1 MENLKKITDYKAS
14 GWKLKF
20 SVVLGL
26 VLLGAA
32 IYLLVPQEQ
41 KDAYRFVSEPLKKG
55 DLKLSVSATGY
66 LQPLDSVDVGSEVS
80 GTVESVYVDY
90 NDIVKKGQLLAQ
102 LNKTKYK
109 SGVDRS
115 FAALAITEATLQNAE
130 ATFAQA
136 KAMIE
141 RDKTLRESTAGALP
155 SQKDWES
162 DWANYMSAK
171 AQVANANAQIEQA
184 KQALVSGK
192 YDLERTMVYSPI
204 DGVVLVRNIDPGQS
218 VAASFQTPV
227 FFKIAKDLTKMEL
240 QVSIDEADISK
251 VKALQSATFS
261 VDAYPE
267 RVFEG
272 NIRLVRVNS
281 EIVNGVVTYIA
292 VLDVDNREML
302 LKPGM
307 SADVDI
313 TVETLKN
320 TLIVQRTALLF
331 NPVEPTENKL
341 FGFGEKKKTVID
353 SKPHV
358 WVLENSMPKKVY
370 VKILGNSGLL
380 TAIVSDDIKES
391 DAIIVAQEKS
401 K

>member
-1 MENLKKITDYKAS
+1 MQNLAKITEYKSS

-20 SVVLGL
+20 VIASGVLF
-26 VLLGAA
+26 LGMML
-32 IYLLVPQEQ
+32 YLLIPQEAENQ
-41 KDAYRFVSEPLKKG
+41 YNFVSEPLKKG

-80 GTVESVYVDY
+80 GTVENVYVDY
-90 NDIVKKGQLLAQ
+90 NDVVKKGQLLAE

-109 SGVDRS
+109 SGVDKS
-115 FAALAITEATLQNAE
+115 LASLAITEATLQNAQ
-130 ATFAQA
+130 ATLTQA
-136 KAMIE
+136 KATIE

-155 SQKDWES
+155 TQKDWES

-192 YDLERTMVYSPI
+192 YDLERTAIYSPI
-204 DGVVLVRNIDPGQS
+204 DGVVLVRNIDTGQS
-218 VAASFQTPV
+218 IAASFQTPV

-240 QVSIDEADISK
+240 QVSVDEADISK

-267 RVFEG
+267 KIFGG

-281 EIVNGVVTYIA
+281 EILNGVVTYIA
-292 VLDVDNREML
+292 VLDVDNHEML

-307 SADVDI
+307 SADADI
-313 TVETLKN
+313 TVEVLQN
-320 TLIVQRTALLF
+320 TLIIPRSALLF
-331 NPVEPTENKL
+331 NPVEVIQSKL
-341 FGFGEKKKTVID
+341 FGFGEKQKSAID

-358 WVLENSMPKKVY
+358 WILENSVPKKVY
-370 VKILGNSGLL
+370 VKVLGNSGLL
-380 TAIVSDDIKES
+380 SAISSDMLKEG
-391 DAIIVAQEKS
+391 DAVVISQEKVQ
-401 K
+401 